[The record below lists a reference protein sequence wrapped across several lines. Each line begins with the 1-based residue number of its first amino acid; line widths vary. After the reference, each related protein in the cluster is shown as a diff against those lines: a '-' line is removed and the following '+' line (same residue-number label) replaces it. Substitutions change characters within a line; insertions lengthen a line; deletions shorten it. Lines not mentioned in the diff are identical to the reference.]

1 MPHTFK
7 PKLKSKLAEYAI
19 TVLGMARALVISRV
33 FSIVNDVLNKLSKTC
48 PPPAQLKA
56 LTKKL
61 DTIQKTLN
69 RVQKVIDR
77 IQKLPLLLDAAIL
90 ALKLYLDIQFHLRPD
105 FVSSPITGTTGT
117 PTGAKKTTNLTK
129 LEERIRRAEERLEDL
144 EEVKET
150 IKIAVLTTK
159 NSIAPILALVTI
171 IQDLID
177 ACYSKQDLTDE
188 ERRKIIDDVQS
199 KTDDIYVKGITF
211 ISESGET
218 YTIKV
223 LRDPDSPPI
232 SARRQ
237 AVAIDFRGITVLT
250 GPKSFASSPEILVD
264 EVKFRLN
271 QLKANNIVTVEKS
284 AGSSIDDILKKRATV
299 ELGLGIIDE
308 DSSKDSSN
316 NPTATPLPVVT
327 PTPLPSKPKRQ
338 TRRYPEVQKKYRQL
352 VAKGLDDDE
361 IRNELRE
368 FGANQ
373 YQINRVM

>member
-7 PKLKSKLAEYAI
+7 KKLKSKLAEYAI
-19 TVLGMARALVISRV
+19 TVLGMARALVIARV
-33 FSIVNDVLNKLSKTC
+33 FSIVNDVLTKLSDTC
-48 PPPAQLKA
+48 PPPPELQA

-61 DTIQKTLN
+61 DAIETVLS

-77 IQKLPLLLDAAIL
+77 IEKLPLLLDAAIL
-90 ALKLYLDIQFHLRPD
+90 ALKIYLDIQLHYRPD
-105 FVSSPITGTTGT
+105 FVASPITGTTGT
-117 PTGAKKTTNLTK
+117 YTGAKKTTNLTK

-159 NSIAPILALVTI
+159 NSIAPVLALVTV
-171 IQDLID
+171 IQGLID

-199 KTDDIYVKGITF
+199 KTNDIYVKGITF

-223 LRDPDSPPI
+223 LKDPDSPPI

-250 GPKSFASSPEILVD
+250 GPKSFASSPEILV
-264 EVKFRLN
+264 EEIKFRLN
-271 QLKANNIVTVEKS
+271 QLKANNVIAVEKS
-284 AGSSIDDILKKRATV
+284 AGTSVDDILKKRASV
-299 ELGLGIIDE
+299 ELGLGVIEE
-308 DSSKDSSN
+308 DSNSETVT
-316 NPTATPLPVVT
+316 NPATTPLPVVT
-327 PTPLPSKPKRQ
+327 PTPVQSKPKRA
-338 TRRYPEVQKKYRQL
+338 TRRYPEVQKKYTQL
-352 VAKGLDDDE
+352 VAKGFDDDE